1 MPKKVYSFIIIFFLV
16 FSAGFAQK
24 ITPKGRF
31 LKDSVQIGEPI
42 EFVLSIKYPK
52 TMEIIFPDSLY
63 NFFPFELTKKTY
75 FPTKSDSVF
84 SVDSAIYYLSTFE
97 IDSVQ
102 YLKMPVYKINEFD
115 SLVLWTISD
124 SIILKHA
131 VESIPDSVIMVTNT
145 NYVEVPMAFNYPYA
159 TIALI
164 ILVILVVIL
173 WFVFGK
179 TVTNK
184 IQIYRLKKRN
194 LKFIETFDNLIT
206 NNFLNTE
213 EILILWKAYLEK
225 LTGEPYTKLTTTEI
239 VSLLKYSNVETAL
252 TAIDRNIYGPK
263 DDSLLTDAYQTLKD
277 ISQEEYTIKVNLI
290 AHG

>member
-1 MPKKVYSFIIIFFLV
+1 MPKKVYSLLIFFLV
-16 FSAGFAQK
+16 FSAGLAQN
-24 ITPKGRF
+24 ITPKGQF

-52 TMEIIFPDSLY
+52 AMEIIFPDSLY

-75 FPTKSDSVF
+75 FPTKSDSIF

-97 IDSVQ
+97 IDSIQ
-102 YLKMPVYKINEFD
+102 FLKMPVYKINEFD
-115 SLVLWTISD
+115 SLILWTSQD
-124 SIILKHA
+124 SVILKHV
-131 VESIPDSVIMVTNT
+131 VESIPDSVVMVANT

-159 TIALI
+159 SIALI
-164 ILVILVVIL
+164 ILIVITVIL

-184 IQIYRLKKRN
+184 ISIYRLKKRN
-194 LKFIETFDNLIT
+194 IKFIEAFDNLVT

-213 EILILWKAYLEK
+213 EILTLWKAYLEK
-225 LTGEPYTKLTTTEI
+225 LTGEPFTKLTTTEI

-252 TAIDRNIYGPK
+252 MAIDRNIYGPK
-263 DDSLLTDAYQTLKD
+263 DESLLTDAYQTIKG
-277 ISQEEYTIKVNLI
+277 IAQNEYTNKVNLI
-290 AHG
+290 VHG